1 MSESASPN
9 QSGLVF
15 PLSRGQLRERVREAL
30 VEDGAFEDVT
40 TLATVVRTRRARAQL
55 VARQDGV
62 IAGAAFAIEAFT
74 QLDTSVAARLD
85 APDGTGVCRG
95 DSVIVVSGHA
105 RPLLSAERIAL
116 NFMQRLSG
124 IASLTRRYVE
134 AVAGTGARILDTRKT
149 TPGWRSLEKY
159 AVRCGGGLNH
169 RMDLASSVLI
179 KDNHLA
185 ALDGDIARA
194 VALAR
199 ERAPDG
205 ATIEVECDSV
215 DQVKLALSAGAAMI
229 LLDNM
234 EIAELKECV
243 ALVRGSALLEASG
256 GVSLE
261 TVRAIAGTGVDYISV
276 GALTHSPPALN
287 LALDFD

>member
-1 MSESASPN
+1 MSDLTSPAR
-9 QSGLVF
+9 SGLVF
-15 PLSRGQLRERVREAL
+15 PLSHGQLRERVREAL

-62 IAGAAFAIEAFT
+62 VSGTAFAIEAFQ
-74 QLDTSVAARLD
+74 QLDSTIVARIDAADGTSVR
-85 APDGTGVCRG
+85 RG
-95 DSVIVVSGHA
+95 DSVIVLSGHA
-105 RPLLSAERIAL
+105 RPLLSAERVAL

-134 AVAGTGARILDTRKT
+134 AVAGTSARILDTRKT
-149 TPGWRSLEKY
+149 TPGWRPLEKY

-199 ERAPDG
+199 DRAPD
-205 ATIEVECDSV
+205 ATTIEVECDSV
-215 DQVKLALSAGAAMI
+215 DQVKLALAAGAAMI

-234 EIAELKECV
+234 DIAELKECV
-243 ALVRGSALLEASG
+243 TFVRGRALLEASG

-261 TVRAIAGTGVDYISV
+261 TVHAIAASGVDYISV